1 MLALAVGVGGTGAG
15 GMFLAFAEA
24 RPDLATGTL
33 AGDLEAAAGREG
45 LEAALAAA
53 LGAALAED
61 TLALT
66 TGLALAA
73 GLFFTATLALTTGL
87 VLTTGLALAVGLFF
101 KATLAL
107 TAGLALTTGLALA
120 TVLRGALIG
129 FLAATFLTIALA
141 GAGLRAGTLALA
153 ALLAGLTLA
162 FAVVLFFLAVAFTA
176 CLLWALACGV
186 NLEGLKPGQAMRPTS
201 WIGARF

>member
-1 MLALAVGVGGTGAG
+1 
-15 GMFLAFAEA
+15 
-24 RPDLATGTL
+24 
-33 AGDLEAAAGREG
+33 
-45 LEAALAAA
+45 
-53 LGAALAED
+53 
-61 TLALT
+61 
-66 TGLALAA
+66 
-73 GLFFTATLALTTGL
+73 
-87 VLTTGLALAVGLFF
+87 
-101 KATLAL
+101 
-107 TAGLALTTGLALA
+107 LALA

-129 FLAATFLTIALA
+129 FLVATFLTIALA